1 MGNHRAERSAPTS
14 ASRQAPAAPYAAAGK
29 RSAGRRKAA
38 PASRKTSPLGTR
50 QTSFPAV
57 PTVIGAV
64 ALTVAG
70 AGAIGIGG
78 SSTINLS
85 SGGAGIY
92 AATNAGPQADD
103 RTRAI
108 SRDSDRQ
115 ALQDAAAMKLKQAAE
130 KQTKQ
135 RNAALAALAK
145 DAESRADEI
154 EKNLW
159 VLPVQGYH
167 LTARFGAGGGL
178 WSRNHTGL
186 DFAAPSGTPIHAVAN
201 AVVTETGYD
210 GSYGN
215 KTVLTLADGTEVW
228 FCHQTSIGV
237 NVGDTVTAGQQ
248 IGTVGSTGNS
258 TGPHLHLEVRPG
270 GGDPVDPFSALIF
283 HGLNP

>member
-1 MGNHRAERSAPTS
+1 
-14 ASRQAPAAPYAAAGK
+14 
-29 RSAGRRKAA
+29 
-38 PASRKTSPLGTR
+38 
-50 QTSFPAV
+50 
-57 PTVIGAV
+57 VIGAV

-78 SSTINLS
+78 TSTINLS
-85 SGGAGIY
+85 SGATNIY
-92 AATNAGPQADD
+92 AATSTAPRADD

-115 ALQDAAAMKLKQAAE
+115 AMQDAADMALTKATE
-130 KQTKQ
+130 KQTRQ
-135 RNAALAALAK
+135 RNAALAELAK
-145 DAESRADEI
+145 DAEKRASDI

-159 VLPVQGYH
+159 VLPVQGYR

-186 DFAAPSGTPIHAVAN
+186 DFAAPSGTALVAVAN

-228 FCHQTSIGV
+228 YCHQTSIGV
-237 NVGDTVTAGQQ
+237 SVGETVTAGQQ

-270 GGDPVDPFSALIF
+270 GGDPVDPFSSLIF